1 MQGKEAGPSWLRCGG
16 LWRWA
21 RLGPQPRGRHRAP
34 PTAQPAPHSPVA
46 LPLRP
51 HWPPPDAPKPQFPS
65 GRREADAPQGE
76 PVAVAA
82 SALLRSGSSGGR
94 GSPGCLAG
102 RRVLKSIWEGSPAR
116 GSGGASEPPGGRG
129 LSRDL
134 SGAVPG
140 LRGVRFP
147 GASLPP
153 PSPSCGAWCGAW
165 PGLLPPTPRSRCV
178 VKHPPAL
185 LRAHA
190 PLSRGLA
197 CLARPFFSFSRHS
210 LALSSRLERPD
221 TISAHRNLPS
231 FGLK

>member
-1 MQGKEAGPSWLRCGG
+1 M
-16 LWRWA
+16 
-21 RLGPQPRGRHRAP
+21 
-34 PTAQPAPHSPVA
+34 A

-51 HWPPPDAPKPQFPS
+51 HWPPPDAPKPQFPF

-82 SALLRSGSSGGR
+82 SALIPSGSSGGR
-94 GSPGCLAG
+94 GSPECLAG

-140 LRGVRFP
+140 LRGVRLL

-153 PSPSCGAWCGAW
+153 RLSKLRGLVRGLAW
-165 PGLLPPTPRSRCV
+165 PPASYSEVQVL

-185 LRAHA
+185 RQDRA

-197 CLARPFFSFSRHS
+197 CLGRPFFSFSRHS
-210 LALSSRLERPD
+210 LALSSRLECPD
-221 TISAHRNLPS
+221 TISAHHNLLS
-231 FGLK
+231 FGFK